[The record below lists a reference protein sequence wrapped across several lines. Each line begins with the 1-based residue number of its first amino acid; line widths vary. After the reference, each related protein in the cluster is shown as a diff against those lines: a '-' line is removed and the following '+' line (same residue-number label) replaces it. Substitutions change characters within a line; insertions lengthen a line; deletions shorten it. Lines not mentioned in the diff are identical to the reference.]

1 MLHYYSMFSFRVK
14 SYSSLF
20 TIRLKLWN
28 PEKSPELHFSK
39 QISWPK
45 WQKIWQKFIT
55 VKMLKGI
62 FFPSDLL
69 IKNMS
74 FGESNENTEYLST
87 FWHVILLK
95 VCLTKCWIWDHRC
108 TTFPTIQYSTTI
120 QNMTIYQGQHSMKHW
135 NFHLCH
141 WLKQVIGFCCLSAPA
156 LHEQA
161 LRTRSCVLRIFS
173 YSYVAV
179 RKPLGSCWVAVG

>member
-1 MLHYYSMFSFRVK
+1 MLHCLICALVPMLRYYSMFSFRVK
-14 SYSSLF
+14 NYSSLF
-20 TIRLKLWN
+20 IIQLKLWN

-39 QISWPK
+39 QISWPR
-45 WQKIWQKFIT
+45 WQKIWQNFIT

-62 FFPSDLL
+62 YFPSDLL

-74 FGESNENTEYLST
+74 FGKSNDNMFDHIFT

-95 VCLTKCWIWDHRC
+95 VWLTKCWIWDHRY

-120 QNMTIYQGQHSMKHW
+120 LNMTIYQEQLSMKHW

-141 WLKQVIGFCCLSAPA
+141 WLKQVIGFCCFPAPA
-156 LHEQA
+156 L
-161 LRTRSCVLRIFS
+161 
-173 YSYVAV
+173 Y
-179 RKPLGSCWVAVG
+179 K